1 MTILGVDPGL
11 RIAGYGFIEPVS
23 GHHGGVA
30 APVRLIEAGC
40 LRFDPHASV
49 STRLVELDVDF
60 QELLHRLRPDVVAV
74 EKLFAHYKHPLTSVV
89 MAHARGVIL
98 LAIARKGIRLLEL
111 PPTEIKKSLTGNG
124 HASKEQMQ
132 DAVTVALA
140 LPSRPEPPDV
150 ADAIAIAMCAATR
163 QGDFVLPGVHGS

>member
-11 RIAGYGFIEPVS
+11 RIAGYGLIEPVS
-23 GHHGGVA
+23 GHRGGVRSL
-30 APVRLIEAGC
+30 VRVVEAGC
-40 LRFDPHASV
+40 LRFNPDWTV
-49 STRLVELDVDF
+49 SQRLVELDSDF
-60 QELLHRLRPDVVAV
+60 QELLNRMKPDVVAV
-74 EKLFAHYKHPLTSVV
+74 EKLFAHYKHPLTSVI

-98 LAIARKGIRLLEL
+98 LAIARRGIRLLEL

-132 DAVTVALA
+132 DAVTVALG

-163 QGDFVLPGVHGS
+163 QGDFQIP